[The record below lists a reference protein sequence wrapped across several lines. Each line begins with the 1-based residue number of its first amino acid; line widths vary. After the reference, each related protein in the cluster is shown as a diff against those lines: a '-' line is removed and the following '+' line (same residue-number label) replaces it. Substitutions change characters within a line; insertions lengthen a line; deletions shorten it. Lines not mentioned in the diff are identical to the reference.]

1 MRCRTVL
8 TRIDAVRTGELP
20 EKHDLKQHLEKCKS
34 CEESVDDITSLASN
48 LKSLVTTPPRTLREK
63 LEAAIHDR
71 YDIVEAGGL
80 TAWVAFSDKG
90 VRMLHAGPYSEKKFK
105 TAYRHRFWRDIVR
118 GKLPDATRRQIAAA
132 LAGDAKA
139 KAPVDLSDLTEF
151 ERDVL
156 GVLAKIPRGEVR
168 TYAWLAREVGRP
180 KAVRAVGNIMARN
193 PVPLIL
199 PCHRVIPSTGGLGNY
214 SMGGPEKK
222 REFLEREGVAI
233 DQLED
238 LSRKGV
244 RFVGCKTTHIYCF
257 PTCRDARRMRA
268 DSRVP
273 FRGERD
279 AEEHGYRP
287 CKHCR
292 PAA

>member
-20 EKHDLKQHLEKCKS
+20 EKQEMKDHLGYCSS
-34 CEESVDDITSLASN
+34 CNESVHDVSSLAGR
-48 LKSLVTTPPRTLREK
+48 LKSLVTQPPRALHERVTSALN
-63 LEAAIHDR
+63 DR

-90 VRMLHAGPYSEKKFK
+90 VRMLHLGQYSEKKFRA
-105 TAYRHRFWRDIVR
+105 AYRQRFARDVVR
-118 GKLPDATRRQIAAA
+118 GKLPESTRKQIANG
-132 LAGDAKA
+132 LVGQGVAKT
-139 KAPVDLSDLTEF
+139 PVDLSDLTDF
-151 ERDVL
+151 EREVL
-156 GVLAKIPRGEVR
+156 AVLAKIPRGEVR

-180 KAVRAVGNIMARN
+180 KAVRAIGNIMANN
-193 PVPLIL
+193 PVPVIL

-214 SMGGPEKK
+214 SMGGPANK
-222 REFLEREGVAI
+222 RDLLKREGVKC
-233 DQLED
+233 DELED
-238 LSRKGV
+238 LTRKGV
-244 RFVGCKTTHIYCF
+244 RYVGCKSTHIYCF
-257 PTCRDARRMRA
+257 PTCRDIRRAR
-268 DSRVP
+268 DENRVP
-273 FRGERD
+273 FRGGQD

>member
-8 TRIDAVRTGELP
+8 TSIDAVRTGELP
-20 EKHDLKQHLEKCKS
+20 EQRELKEHLGRCQS
-34 CEESVDDITSLASN
+34 CEESVHDLSSLASN
-48 LKSLVTTPPRTLREK
+48 LRSLVSPVPRVLKERVT
-63 LEAAIHDR
+63 AAITDR
-71 YDIVEAGGL
+71 FDVVESAGL

-90 VRMLHAGPYSEKKFK
+90 IRMLHLGPYSEKKFR
-105 TAYRHRFWRDIVR
+105 TAYRQRFARDVVR
-118 GKLPDATRRQIAAA
+118 GKLPDATRRQIATALEGHGSVKAA
-132 LAGDAKA
+132 
-139 KAPVDLSDLTEF
+139 VDLSDLTEF

-156 GVLAKIPRGEVR
+156 TILAKIPRGEVR
-168 TYAWLAREVGRP
+168 TYAWLAREAGRP
-180 KAVRAVGNIMARN
+180 RAVRAVGNIMANN
-193 PVPLIL
+193 PVPVIL
-199 PCHRVIPSTGGLGNY
+199 PCHRVIPSTGGLGRY
-214 SMGGPEKK
+214 AMGGPEKK
-222 REFLEREGVAI
+222 RDLLEREGVAT

-257 PTCRDARRMRA
+257 PTCRDARRTRA
-268 DSRVP
+268 ENRVP